1 MPPKKAS
8 WIPDQHGA
16 WAMLTV
22 PFLAGTFLSPRPG
35 WQHALLLAAWL
46 LGYAAVFHAQQ
57 WLRLRRVAARR
68 PQVARRHVRPAL
80 VLGAATALA
89 GIPLAVLHPWLLL
102 AGAAAAPFVAVN
114 CRFALHNRERAL
126 ANGLVAVVP
135 ACGML
140 LVAVRLGGGGTPW
153 APAAACLLYF
163 AGTVPYVKTMIR
175 ERSSRTYYRG
185 SVTYHAAAT
194 ALAAC
199 LSPGWPCPSRPTW
212 PARSP
217 SPGGGS
223 GCRWSE
229 PSSSSARRPSWC
241 RSCCSSRPGV
251 RPPGCRTAGLR
262 ASDALLLRHQFRFVL
277 RLRLRF
283 GPDHSGGGTGRRPG
297 SGVFSRSSS
306 TAPRSFLAS
315 TLPSG
320 RSTTR
325 WMA

>member
-1 MPPKKAS
+1 MPPKKVS

-22 PFLAGTFLSPRPG
+22 PFLAGAFLSPRPG

-57 WLRLRRVAARR
+57 WLRRRRVAARR
-68 PQVARRHVRPAL
+68 PEVARRHVRPAL

-114 CRFALHNRERAL
+114 TRYAWRNRERAL
-126 ANGLVAVVP
+126 ANGLAAVVP

-140 LVAVRLGGGGTPW
+140 LVAARLGGGGLPW

-175 ERSSRTYYRG
+175 ERNSRTYYRG

-199 LSPGWPCPSRPTW
+199 LSPWLALPFAAYL
-212 PARSP
+212 ARAVAL
-217 SPGGGS
+217 PGRGLKVAVVGAVEIVGS
-223 GCRWSE
+223 
-229 PSSSSARRPSWC
+229 A
-241 RSCCSSRPGV
+241 
-251 RPPGCRTAGLR
+251 
-262 ASDALLLRHQFRFVL
+262 ALL
-277 RLRLRF
+277 
-283 GPDHSGGGTGRRPG
+283 
-297 SGVFSRSSS
+297 
-306 TAPRSFLAS
+306 AS
-315 TLPSG
+315 LLLLF
-320 RSTTR
+320 
-325 WMA
+325 

>member
-22 PFLAGTFLSPRPG
+22 PFLTGAFLSPEPG
-35 WQHALLLAAWL
+35 RQHVLLLAAWL

-68 PQVARRHVRPAL
+68 PEVARRHVRPAL

-114 CRFALHNRERAL
+114 TWFAAHNRERAL
-126 ANGLVAVVP
+126 VNGLVAVVP

-140 LVAVRLGGGGTPW
+140 LVAARLGGGGLPW

-175 ERSSRTYYRG
+175 ERNSRTYYRG
-185 SVTYHAAAT
+185 SVAYHAAAT
-194 ALAAC
+194 ALAAL
-199 LSPGWPCPSRPTW
+199 LSPWLAIPFAAYL
-212 PARSP
+212 ARAAAL
-217 SPGGGS
+217 PGRGLKAPVIGAVELVGS
-223 GCRWSE
+223 
-229 PSSSSARRPSWC
+229 A
-241 RSCCSSRPGV
+241 
-251 RPPGCRTAGLR
+251 
-262 ASDALLLRHQFRFVL
+262 ALL
-277 RLRLRF
+277 
-283 GPDHSGGGTGRRPG
+283 
-297 SGVFSRSSS
+297 
-306 TAPRSFLAS
+306 AS
-315 TLPSG
+315 LLLIF
-320 RSTTR
+320 
-325 WMA
+325 